1 VSVRRG
7 VATVLLYD
15 DDDDVRRFLSE
26 LLKSNG
32 YMVPEASGAG
42 AAFRILEE
50 SVAVDLLIADYAV
63 PGINGL
69 EIIRQVGHRRPGLT
83 ILLITGDASAVC
95 NAAVGVPLLRKPL
108 GPAEFSQIVAEILAA

>member
-1 VSVRRG
+1 MSVARS
-7 VATVLLYD
+7 VATVLLCD

-32 YMVPEASGAG
+32 YMVREASGAG
-42 AAFRILEE
+42 AALRILEE
-50 SVAVDLLIADYAV
+50 SAAVDLLIVDYAM

-69 EIIRQVGHRRPGLT
+69 EIIRQAGHRRPSLKT
-83 ILLITGDASAVC
+83 LLITGDAGAVFDGV
-95 NAAVGVPLLRKPL
+95 VGVPLLRKPF